1 MFSGCFNCCIKLSN
15 ENHSERISNIKPLIN
30 EYNWEG
36 IDFPSHQDGQ
46 EESEKPNNIML
57 INCKKFKQNNETI
70 ALNIL
75 YVSSNKKE
83 ICVAYESKYN
93 RSQAQKSSNFINDY

>member
-1 MFSGCFNCCIKLSN
+1 MFSGCFNCYIKLSN

-36 IDFPSHQDGQ
+36 IAFPSHQDIQ
-46 EESEKPNNIML
+46 EESDKAKNIML
-57 INCKKFKQNNETI
+57 IDFKKFEQRNETI

-75 YVSSNKKE
+75 
-83 ICVAYESKYN
+83 
-93 RSQAQKSSNFINDY
+93 